1 MKAENVKN
9 ILRET
14 VQELNACKWLY
25 SARPGKDNTRKR
37 KFPFEKM
44 ISSIL
49 AFRAGTLSHEIM
61 DFFGIDPSIGSSSA
75 FVQQRAKILPEA
87 FESLFQSFTEKITK
101 HNAYRGYRLLAVDGS
116 DLQIAAN
123 PNDPDSFFPGVDG
136 QKSYNLLHINAMYDL
151 LQHIYVD
158 ALIQKRRNWNESNA
172 LTTMVDR
179 STIEKAL
186 LIADRGYESYNN
198 LAHIQEKGWSFLIR
212 IKDGTKGIGSGL
224 VLPKTDTYDIPFH
237 LKLTRKQTNSVKELL
252 KDRNHYRFLPAQA
265 RFDFLPQTS
274 HKHDAAVF
282 YDLYFRIVRFPISD
296 SAYETIIT
304 NLDADLFPPEE
315 IKKLYAMRWG
325 IETSFRDLKHTLGLL
340 HLHAKKVDFVYQEI
354 FAKLTM
360 YNFCEVITQSVVI
373 QQGQRKYA
381 YKVNFSDAAHVCLQF
396 FLGKVRP
403 PDVEALLMRF
413 ISPIRPDRKDTRK
426 LTQKPSVSFT
436 YRVA

>member
-1 MKAENVKN
+1 
-9 ILRET
+9 
-14 VQELNACKWLY
+14 
-25 SARPGKDNTRKR
+25 
-37 KFPFEKM
+37 M

-49 AFRAGTLSHEIM
+49 AFRAGTLSREIT
-61 DFFGIDPSIGSSSA
+61 DFFGIDPSIGSPSA
-75 FVQQRAKILPEA
+75 FVQQRAKKLPEA
-87 FESLFQSFTEKITK
+87 FEFVFHSFTEKIAK
-101 HNAYRGYRLLAVDGS
+101 HDVYRGYRLLAVVGS

-123 PNDPDSFFPGVDG
+123 PNDADSFFPGVNG
-136 QKSYNLLHINAMYDL
+136 QKPYNLLHINAMYDL

-158 ALIQKRRNWNESNA
+158 ALLQKRRNADESGA
-172 LTTMVDR
+172 LTVMVDR
-179 STIEKAL
+179 SPIKKAL

-212 IKDGTKGIGSGL
+212 IKDGTTGISSGF
-224 VLPKTDTYDIPFH
+224 VLPKTDIYDVPFH

-252 KDRNHYRFLPAQA
+252 KSRNLYKFLSAKH

-274 HKHDAAVF
+274 RTHDPAVF
-282 YDLYFRIVRFPISD
+282 YDLFFRIVRFPISD
-296 SAYETIIT
+296 TAYETIIT
-304 NLDADLFPPEE
+304 NLDADLFPLEE

-360 YNFCEVITQSVVI
+360 YNFCEVITRSVVI

-381 YKVNFSDAAHVCLQF
+381 YKVNFSAAAHICLQF

-413 ISPIRPDRKDTRK
+413 ISPFRPDRKDTRK
-426 LTQKPSVSFT
+426 LTQEPSVSFA